1 MIRFLDTDVFAVQKG
16 EVSRSYIR
24 SYFLRKGHMDD
35 ILVVY
40 DEEMYY
46 GIITYDSFL
55 NTAGS
60 EDKENFI
67 FRERIIV
74 TPDNDAMWE
83 DFREIFQRADIKN
96 ALVPMF
102 NAQGEILYFAYDDKW
117 KGNKIRQNIIE
128 SVLGELENMEQNC
141 LRLEGSNFRLGG
153 IAPITRAVPSF

>member
-40 DEEMYY
+40 DGEIYY

-83 DFREIFQRADIKN
+83 DFREMFQRADIKN

-128 SVLGELENMEQNC
+128 SVLGELENMEQKV
-141 LRLEGSNFRLGG
+141 LVDFFSEVYPKR
-153 IAPITRAVPSF
+153 